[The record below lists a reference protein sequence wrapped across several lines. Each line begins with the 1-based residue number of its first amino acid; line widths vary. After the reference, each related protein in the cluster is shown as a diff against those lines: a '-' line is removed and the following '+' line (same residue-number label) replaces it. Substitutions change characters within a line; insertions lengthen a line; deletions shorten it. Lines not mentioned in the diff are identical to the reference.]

1 MFSQSSIDSMSVT
14 DLVRKIRTIANEVEN
29 RINDPQDAYD
39 YSNALILLSENLR
52 DRIDE
57 VLED

>member
-14 DLVRKIRTIANEVEN
+14 DLVRLIRNIANEVEN
-29 RINDPQDAYD
+29 RIDDPQDAYD